1 MSTRKFLT
9 FGETMGQYNA
19 EFIGVYGSEGA
30 YMLDCAGAE
39 SNVAV
44 GLQKLGVPNV
54 EAMWVSRLG
63 DDDAGRFVLAE
74 LQKHI
79 TVRAKQFTGES
90 TGISYLNHHPD
101 GEHFKTY
108 FREGSAASRLTF
120 ADVEPQLSDADIL
133 HVTGITPAL
142 SDACYDTIMSSLE
155 YACANAIP
163 ISFDLNYREQLWT
176 PSGAGKVFE
185 QMATY
190 ADIFK
195 LGHDEAEIIWG
206 RGWSA
211 EEYARH
217 FHDVKDRHASKDRH
231 NAGGRVHDAN
241 GRVVVVTRG
250 MNGAVAFD
258 GENLLSHEGY
268 DVDVVD
274 PVGAGDAF
282 VAGLL
287 GGILERANLKA
298 FLSVDA
304 AERESILAHAL
315 QVANVCGA
323 LTCTRRG
330 DTAAMPS
337 MSEALRFL
345 AANDL

>member
-1 MSTRKFLT
+1 MKKFVT

-19 EFIGVYGSEGA
+19 DFIGVYGDEGA

-44 GLQKLGVPNV
+44 GLQKLGVPGV
-54 EAMWVSRLG
+54 EAVWVSRLG
-63 DDDAGRFVLAE
+63 DDEAGQFVLDE
-74 LQKHI
+74 LEGRISVEASKH
-79 TVRAKQFTGES
+79 AGEK

-108 FREGSAASRLTF
+108 FRKGSAASRLTF
-120 ADVEPQLSDADIL
+120 ADIEPHLRHADIL

-142 SDACYDTIMSSLE
+142 SDECHDAIFHALE
-155 YACANAIP
+155 YAKTQNIP
-163 ISFDLNYREQLWT
+163 VTFDLNYREQLWS
-176 PSGAGKVFE
+176 PSEAAKVFE
-185 QMATY
+185 RMAEY

-195 LGHDEAEIIWG
+195 LGHDEAETIWG
-206 RGWSA
+206 RGLTA
-211 EEYARH
+211 EEYAQDFR
-217 FHDVKDRHASKDRH
+217 RW
-231 NAGGRVHDAN
+231 NGGI
-241 GRVVVVTRG
+241 VVVTRG

-258 GENLLSHEGY
+258 GDNLLTHDGY
-268 DVDVVD
+268 GVDVID

-287 GGILERANLKA
+287 GGILERTDLKA
-298 FLSVDA
+298 FLSQDA
-304 AERESILAHAL
+304 AARAPILTHAL

-323 LTCTRRG
+323 LTCTRHG

-337 MSEALRFL
+337 MAEVRQFL
-345 AANDL
+345 AHKVPSPSMGEG

>member
-1 MSTRKFLT
+1 MGSKQDIGMEKFLT

-19 EFIGVYGSEGA
+19 DFIGVYGSEGA

-44 GLQKLGVPNV
+44 GLRKLGVPDV
-54 EAMWVSRLG
+54 EVMWVSRLG
-63 DDDAGRFVLAE
+63 NDDAGQFVLAE
-74 LQKHI
+74 LQSRI
-79 TVRAKQFTGES
+79 TVRANQFAGES
-90 TGISYLNHHPD
+90 TGISYLNHHAN
-101 GEHFKTY
+101 GEHLKTY
-108 FREGSAASRLTF
+108 FRKDSAASRLTF
-120 ADVEPQLSDADIL
+120 ADVEPQIRDADIL

-142 SDACYDTIMSSLE
+142 SDTCYDTVMESLE
-155 YACANAIP
+155 YARASGIP
-163 ISFDLNYREQLWT
+163 VSFDLNYREQLWA
-176 PSGAGKVFE
+176 PSKAAKVFE
-185 QMATY
+185 HMASY

-195 LGHDEAEIIWG
+195 LGHDEAETIWG

-217 FHDVKDRHASKDRH
+217 FYHTK
-231 NAGGRVHDAN
+231 

-258 GENLLSHEGY
+258 GTNLLSHEGY
-268 DVDVVD
+268 GVDVVD

-282 VAGLL
+282 VAGLV
-287 GGILERANLKA
+287 GGILEHTDLRS
-298 FLSVDA
+298 FLSMDA
-304 AERESILAHAL
+304 AGRESILRYAL

-323 LTCTRRG
+323 LTCTRHG

-337 MSEALRFL
+337 MSEVRRFVDSHFS
-345 AANDL
+345 AR

>member
-1 MSTRKFLT
+1 MTKFLT

-19 EFIGVYGSEGA
+19 DFTGVYGSDGA

-44 GLQKLGVPNV
+44 GLQKLGIPHV
-54 EAMWVSRLG
+54 EAVWVSRLG
-63 DDDAGRFVLAE
+63 DDEAGRFVLSE
-74 LQKHI
+74 LRKYI
-79 TVRAKQFTGES
+79 TVRANKSSGES
-90 TGISYLNHHPD
+90 TGISYLNHHEN

-108 FREGSAASRLTF
+108 FRSDSAASRLTF
-120 ADVEPQLSDADIL
+120 SDVEPHLRYADIL

-142 SDACYDTIMSSLE
+142 SDACHSAVIASMK
-155 YACANAIP
+155 YARAHAVP
-163 ISFDLNYREQLWT
+163 ISFDLNYREQLWQ
-176 PSGAGKVFE
+176 PSEAAAVFE
-185 QMATY
+185 RMASF

-195 LGHDEAEIIWG
+195 LGHDEAEMIWG

-217 FHDVKDRHASKDRH
+217 FH
-231 NAGGRVHDAN
+231 NMNGGM
-241 GRVVVVTRG
+241 VVVTKG
-250 MNGAVAFD
+250 MEGAVIFD
-258 GENLLSHEGY
+258 GENLLEHGGY
-268 DVDVVD
+268 RVQVVD

-287 GGILERANLKA
+287 GGILESSELKA
-298 FLSVDA
+298 FLSMDGDRRA
-304 AERESILAHAL
+304 PALMLAL
-315 QVANVCGA
+315 EVANVCGA

-337 MSEALRFL
+337 MSEVRQFIED
-345 AANDL
+345 NG